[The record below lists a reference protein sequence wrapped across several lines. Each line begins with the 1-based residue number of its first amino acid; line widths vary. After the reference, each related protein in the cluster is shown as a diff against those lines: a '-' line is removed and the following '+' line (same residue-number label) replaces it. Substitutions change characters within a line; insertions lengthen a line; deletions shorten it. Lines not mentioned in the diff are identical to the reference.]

1 MTENGHEGARAEGAR
16 RVVVG
21 VDGSDNAAQ
30 AARWAAREALDLGL
44 PLTVVHAV
52 HLPSAPAAPYEPE
65 DLVQRAV
72 EQSRKLLESSAA
84 ELRAAFP
91 GLTIKTVLS
100 EQSAAHAL
108 TALAPE
114 TAVMVTGTRGR
125 GGFTGMLVGSVS
137 RKLAAHA
144 SCPLV
149 VVRGAEAEP
158 AANEVVFGV
167 ELGQSQTVIRHA
179 FAVAQRYGAALRVV
193 HAWWPA
199 VYPSPMGAYVAD
211 VEDTR
216 EIEVKAVEELERP
229 LDLVRP
235 PRDDDREQLGIAVA
249 AVVFDG
255 IGLDAPA
262 RVQPILDDLG
272 GLLGQVPVQAAAH
285 MELGEDPFP
294 ARLHERADPL
304 DGPFAL
310 LIDAEV
316 SPLGPDGLG
325 HLASGSVAALP
336 SSSSVPRP

>member
-91 GLTIKTVLS
+91 ALTIKTVLS

-216 EIEVKAVEELERP
+216 EIEVKAVEELLAP
-229 LDLVRP
+229 VRAEFP
-235 PRDDDREQLGIAVA
+235 DVKVEIVVRRGNPVPTLIEAAEGRRLLIVGSHRHHSPFSVGAGYVVDGLLAHSPTPIAV
-249 AVVFDG
+249 V
-255 IGLDAPA
+255 
-262 RVQPILDDLG
+262 PI
-272 GLLGQVPVQAAAH
+272 
-285 MELGEDPFP
+285 
-294 ARLHERADPL
+294 R
-304 DGPFAL
+304 
-310 LIDAEV
+310 
-316 SPLGPDGLG
+316 
-325 HLASGSVAALP
+325 
-336 SSSSVPRP
+336 